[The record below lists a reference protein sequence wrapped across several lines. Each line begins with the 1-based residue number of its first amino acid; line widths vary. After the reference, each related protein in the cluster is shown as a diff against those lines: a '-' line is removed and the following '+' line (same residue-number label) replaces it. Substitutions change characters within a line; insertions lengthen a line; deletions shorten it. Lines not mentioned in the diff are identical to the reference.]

1 MSPANIQK
9 SATSLTR
16 PTAEHVGKPTAI
28 GQPRAN

>member
-16 PTAEHVGKPTAI
+16 PTAELTGDTDHI